1 MNYFKY
7 FPKINYKFEENG
19 KFTKQIVNLTVV
31 PKIVENLKDKDGIFV
46 DYTIKD
52 GERPEHIAQRV
63 YGREDLHWIILLSN
77 QIVNPYFDWPLSNFQ
92 LNNYIED
99 QYKGTAIFFPST
111 INNTKFKIKDT
122 SSYLASKDSYFEID
136 SEITQGSRTAT
147 VNKWD
152 PTFRKLEV
160 IDASDYNFNTSTL
173 LYGTNGTKDFEIYPI
188 KVVLYNKEA
197 VHHFVDDFGNILDP
211 YGKININQY
220 SDQKI
225 YSTSSIFYNSDGYTN
240 LSDNNDYA
248 LNRYLNGS
256 FEANSITNE
265 TYEYQVNDF
274 KRNIK
279 ILKVEYID
287 SIVSDIENLFK

>member
-19 KFTKQIVNLTVV
+19 KFTKQIVDLTAV

-46 DYTIKD
+46 DYIVKD
-52 GERPEHIAQRV
+52 GERPEHIAKRV

-92 LNNYIED
+92 LDRYIED

-111 INNTKFKIKDT
+111 INNTRFKIKDT
-122 SSYLASKDSYFEID
+122 SSYLSSKDSYFEID

-147 VNKWD
+147 VNSWD
-152 PTFRKLEV
+152 PTFRKLQV
-160 IDASDYNFNTSTL
+160 IDASDYNFNTYTI
-173 LYGTNGTKDFEIYPI
+173 LYGSNGTSDFEIYPV

-211 YGKININQY
+211 YGKINVNQY

-225 YSTSSIFYNSDGYTN
+225 YSTSSIFYNSSGYTN
-240 LSDNNDYA
+240 LDDSNNYA
-248 LNRYLNGS
+248 LNRYLGES
-256 FEANSITNE
+256 FESNTITNE
-265 TYEYQVNDF
+265 TYEYQVNDL